1 LPQANLLMDV
11 KQIERKIRFLQR
23 QLQKNDHVRSRLD
36 TYVQL
41 ADLYQKLGAFEDQIE
56 WLTRAY
62 GVLKRRRT
70 PSEIRFNVLMSFIA
84 AYRIFESEKAYS
96 LGLKFAD
103 LALVEATALQNHAFE
118 QKARHQKAFYLIS
131 YSSENESNLNDAE
144 VLLQRMVS
152 EGHAHQNKPDF
163 RYIAYVH
170 LGIINR
176 YRENIREAKKYFDLT
191 IENLPEDI
199 SEQSRASVY
208 KSVAKFQLYGL
219 QNLQRAK
226 EWLEKAVN
234 MKTPAFNK
242 HAIYQDLEFIAK
254 EEGDF
259 AKAYEMLQKRVE
271 LEREWN
277 MEKAET
283 KMTAM
288 KVRSD
293 LLDAKRKRK
302 IFELENVKLAEANRK
317 IAEKNKHITDSI
329 TYSSRL
335 QNAVLPT
342 EDELREAFGDHFIF
356 YRPKDIVAGDF
367 YWFQKTANYYY
378 FAVAD
383 CTGHGVPGAMV
394 SMICHNALTESV
406 QKLNEPDTN
415 TILENARS
423 LVKLFF
429 NSDSNN
435 IKDGMDIA
443 IIRFGIT
450 DRGQVQF
457 SGAHNPLLQ
466 LKANGELLV
475 HKADRQPVG
484 SWVKEVPFTAI
495 NLELEPTDVIYLHS
509 DGYPDQ
515 FGGPDATK
523 LKTKGFRQLLA
534 DTCSERLEVQHEA
547 IARFFT
553 EWCTNEEQMD
563 DVTVAGLRLLP

>member
-1 LPQANLLMDV
+1 MPQANLLMDV
-11 KQIERKIRFLQR
+11 KQIERRIRLLQR

-56 WLTRAY
+56 WLTKAY
-62 GVLKRRRT
+62 AILKRRQR
-70 PSEIRFNVLMSFIA
+70 PSTVRFNVLMSFIA
-84 AYRIFESEKAYS
+84 AYQIFESEKAYS
-96 LGLKFAD
+96 LGLKYAD

-131 YSSENESNLNDAE
+131 YSSENEDNLSEAE
-144 VLLQRMVS
+144 ILLNQMIS
-152 EGHAHQNKPDF
+152 EGKLHGDTPDF
-163 RYIAYVH
+163 RSIAFVH
-170 LGIINR
+170 LGIISR
-176 YRENIREAKKYFDLT
+176 YRENLVEANRYFDLT
-191 IENLPEDI
+191 LEFLPPNSAPE
-199 SEQSRASVY
+199 RKASVL
-208 KSVAKFQLYGL
+208 KSVAKFYIHGKKNLKKAKPLLLESLELGSWNFSQIATL
-219 QNLQRAK
+219 Q
-226 EWLEKAVN
+226 ELES
-234 MKTPAFNK
+234 
-242 HAIYQDLEFIAK
+242 ISL
-254 EEGDF
+254 EEGDYQ
-259 AKAYEMLQKRVE
+259 AAHQYLNKRVE

-342 EDELREAFGDHFIF
+342 EYELREAFGDHFIF

-406 QKLNEPDTN
+406 QKLDEPDTN
-415 TILENARS
+415 TILENARD
-423 LVKLFF
+423 LVKVFF

-466 LKANGELLV
+466 LKTNGELLV
-475 HKADRQPVG
+475 HKGDRQPVG
-484 SWVKEVPFTAI
+484 AWVKEVPFKAT
-495 NLELEPTDVIYLHS
+495 NLELEPEDVIYLHS

-515 FGGPDATK
+515 FGGQEATK
-523 LKTKGFRQLLA
+523 LKTKGFRQLLT
-534 DTCSERLEVQHEA
+534 DTCSDRLQLQHEA
-547 IARFFT
+547 IERFFS
-553 EWCTNEEQMD
+553 EWCANEEQMD
-563 DVTVAGLRLLP
+563 DVTVAGLRIK

>member
-1 LPQANLLMDV
+1 MDV
-11 KQIERKIRFLQR
+11 KQIERRIRFLQR
-23 QLQKNDHVRSRLD
+23 QLQKNDHARSRLD

-56 WLTRAY
+56 WLAKAY
-62 GVLKRRRT
+62 AILKRRLK
-70 PSEIRFNVLMSFIA
+70 PSERRFNVLMSFIE

-96 LGLKFAD
+96 LGLKYAD
-103 LALVEATALQNHAFE
+103 LALVEATALQNHVFE

-131 YSSENESNLNDAE
+131 YSSENEHNLIDAE
-144 VLLQRMVS
+144 VLLQRILS
-152 EGHAHQNKPDF
+152 EGHTHQHKADF

-176 YRENIREAKKYFDLT
+176 YRENIKEAKKYFDLT
-191 IENLPEDI
+191 IQYLPNNI
-199 SEQSRASVY
+199 SEERRAGVY

-219 QNLQRAK
+219 HNLEGAK

-234 MKTPAFNK
+234 MKTQAFHK

-259 AKAYEMLQKRVE
+259 SRAYEMLQKRVE

-406 QKLNEPDTN
+406 QKLDEPDTN
-415 TILENARS
+415 TILENARD
-423 LVKLFF
+423 LVKVFF

-475 HKADRQPVG
+475 HKGDRQPVG
-484 SWVKEVPFTAI
+484 SWVKEVPFTAT
-495 NLELEPTDVIYLHS
+495 NLELEPEDVIYLHS

-515 FGGPDATK
+515 FGGQEATK
-523 LKTKGFRQLLA
+523 LKTKGFRQLLT
-534 DTCSERLEVQHEA
+534 DTCSDRLQLQHEA
-547 IARFFT
+547 IERFFS
-553 EWCTNEEQMD
+553 EWCANEEQMD
-563 DVTVAGLRLLP
+563 DVTVAGLRIK

>member
-1 LPQANLLMDV
+1 MDV
-11 KQIERKIRFLQR
+11 RQIERKVKSLQR
-23 QLQKNDHVRSRLD
+23 QLQKNEHVRSRHG

-56 WLTRAY
+56 WLTKAY
-62 GVLKRRRT
+62 AILKRRRR
-70 PSEIRFNVLMSFIA
+70 PSEIRFHVLMSFIA

-96 LGLKFAD
+96 LGLKYAD
-103 LALVEATALQNHAFE
+103 LALVEATALQNHALE

-131 YSSENESNLNDAE
+131 YSSENENNLNDAE

-152 EGHAHQNKPDF
+152 EGHAHLNKPDF

-176 YRENIREAKKYFDLT
+176 YRENTREAKKYFDLT

-254 EEGDF
+254 QEGDF
-259 AKAYEMLQKRVE
+259 SKAYEMIQKRIE

-288 KVRSD
+288 KVKGD
-293 LLDAKRKRK
+293 LLDAKRKQK

-342 EDELREAFGDHFIF
+342 EDELREAFADHFIF

-406 QKLNEPDTN
+406 QKLNEPETDRV
-415 TILENARS
+415 LENARS

-429 NSDSNN
+429 NSEING
-435 IKDGMDIA
+435 IRDGMDICLVR
-443 IIRFGIT
+443 IGISAPT
-450 DRGQVQF
+450 EVQY
-457 SGAHNPLLQ
+457 SGAHNS
-466 LKANGELLV
+466 LLV
-475 HKADRQPVG
+475 VNELGEANVVKADRQPVG
-484 SWVKEVPFTAI
+484 SWLRELPFTAT
-495 NLELEPTDVIYLHS
+495 NLEVSSGSRLFLYS
-509 DGYPDQ
+509 DGMPDQ
-515 FGGPDATK
+515 FGGPNNAK
-523 LKTKGFRQLLA
+523 LKTSGFNGLLVETS
-534 DTCSERLEVQHEA
+534 DMPLTEQGEWIKE
-547 IARFFT
+547 FFT
-553 EWCTNEEQMD
+553 NWLNGGEQMD
-563 DVTVAGLRLLP
+563 DVTVVGIAPCRS

>member
-1 LPQANLLMDV
+1 MDV
-11 KQIERKIRFLQR
+11 RQIERKIRSLQR
-23 QLQKNDHVRSRLD
+23 QLQKNDHVRSKLD

-41 ADLYQKLGAFEDQIE
+41 ANLYQKLGAFEDQIE

-84 AYRIFESEKAYS
+84 AYQIFESEKAYS
-96 LGLKFAD
+96 LGLKYAD
-103 LALVEATALQNHAFE
+103 LALDEATALQNHAFE

-131 YSSENESNLNDAE
+131 YSSENEDNLSEAE
-144 VLLQRMVS
+144 VLLNQMLV
-152 EGHAHQNKPDF
+152 EGELHRNNPDF
-163 RYIAYVH
+163 RSIAYVH
-170 LGIINR
+170 LGIISR
-176 YRENIREAKKYFDLT
+176 YRENLVEANRYFNLT
-191 IENLPEDI
+191 LEFLPPNTTPE
-199 SEQSRASVY
+199 RKASVY
-208 KSVAKFQLYGL
+208 KSVAKFHIHGEKNLKKAKPLLLESLKLGSWNFSQIATL
-219 QNLQRAK
+219 Q
-226 EWLEKAVN
+226 ELES
-234 MKTPAFNK
+234 
-242 HAIYQDLEFIAK
+242 ISL
-254 EEGDF
+254 EEGDYQ
-259 AKAYEMLQKRVE
+259 AAHEYLNKRIE
-271 LEREWN
+271 LERKWN

-288 KVRSD
+288 KVKGD

>member
-1 LPQANLLMDV
+1 MEV
-11 KQIERKIRFLQR
+11 KRIERKVKALQR
-23 QLQKNDHVRSRLD
+23 QLQKNDQLRLKLNI
-36 TYVQL
+36 YIQL
-41 ADLYQKLGAFEDQIE
+41 AELYHKLGAFEDQIE
-56 WLTRAY
+56 WLTKAY
-62 GVLKRRRT
+62 AILKRRRN
-70 PSEIRFNVLMSFIA
+70 PSEQRFNVLMRFIE
-84 AYRIFESEKAYS
+84 AYRIFGSEKAKS
-96 LGLKFAD
+96 LGLLYAD
-103 LALVEATALQNHAFE
+103 LALNEAKALENHGLE
-118 QKARHQKAFYLIS
+118 QKARHQQAFFFIS
-131 YSSENESNLNDAE
+131 VFHSSENTDDLKKAEFLLNEMLTDG
-144 VLLQRMVS
+144 QRH
-152 EGHAHQNKPDF
+152 ENKPDF
-163 RYIAYVH
+163 RYIAYGH
-170 LGIINR
+170 LGIING
-176 YRENIREAKKYFDLT
+176 YRENIEEAKKYFDLT
-191 IENLPEDI
+191 IQHLPEDI
-199 SEQSRASVY
+199 PEDRRAGVY
-208 KSVAKFQLYGL
+208 KSTAKFQLYGL
-219 QNLQRAK
+219 HNLQGAK

-242 HAIYQDLEFIAK
+242 HAIYQDLEYIAK
-254 EEGDF
+254 QEGDF

-288 KVRSD
+288 KVKGD

-415 TILENARS
+415 TILENARN

-450 DRGQVQF
+450 DRIQVQF

-475 HKADRQPVG
+475 HKGDRQPVG
-484 SWVKEVPFTAI
+484 SWVKEIPFTAV

-515 FGGPDATK
+515 FGGPDASK
-523 LKTKGFRQLLA
+523 LKTKGFRQLLKE
-534 DTCSERLEVQHEA
+534 TRSECFEAQHRA
-547 IARFFT
+547 IERFFND
-553 EWCTNEEQMD
+553 WCANEEQMD
-563 DVTVAGLRLLP
+563 DVTLAGLRICQ

>member
-1 LPQANLLMDV
+1 MDV
-11 KQIERKIRFLQR
+11 KQIERRIRFLQR
-23 QLQKNDHVRSRLD
+23 QLQKNDHARSRLD

-56 WLTRAY
+56 WLTKAY
-62 GVLKRRRT
+62 AILKRRRK
-70 PSEIRFNVLMSFIA
+70 PSERKFNVLMSFIE
-84 AYRIFESEKAYS
+84 AYRIFESEKAYL
-96 LGLKFAD
+96 LGLKYAD
-103 LALVEATALQNHAFE
+103 LALVEAEALKNHGLA
-118 QKARHQKAFYLIS
+118 QKARHQQAFFFIS
-131 YSSENESNLNDAE
+131 FFNSSENKDDLKKAE
-144 VLLQRMVS
+144 VLLQRMLS
-152 EGHAHQNKPDF
+152 EGQRHENKPDF

-170 LGIINR
+170 LGIING
-176 YRENIREAKKYFDLT
+176 YRDNIQEAKKYFDLT
-191 IENLPEDI
+191 IQHLPEDI

-219 QNLQRAK
+219 HNLQLAK

-254 EEGDF
+254 QEGDF
-259 AKAYEMLQKRVE
+259 TKAYEMLQKRVE

-406 QKLNEPDTN
+406 QKLDEPDTN

-443 IIRFGIT
+443 IIRFGII
-450 DRGQVQF
+450 DRSQVQF

-475 HKADRQPVG
+475 HKGDRQPVG
-484 SWVKEVPFTAI
+484 SWVKEVPFTAT
-495 NLELEPTDVIYLHS
+495 NLELEPEDVIYLYS

-515 FGGPDATK
+515 FGGPEATK
-523 LKTKGFRQLLA
+523 LKTKGFRQLLT
-534 DTCSERLEVQHEA
+534 DTCSDRLHLQHKAIERFLN
-547 IARFFT
+547 
-553 EWCTNEEQMD
+553 EWCANEEQMD
-563 DVTVAGLRLLP
+563 DVTVAGLRIQ